1 MQYHIEGLK
10 MEYKLT
16 FEQYQQG
23 LNSGKFLGLKCENCG
38 TVTFPSQ
45 GVCRDCGGNNLK
57 VTEMKGEGTVRT
69 FTVIRVA
76 PEGMK
81 PPYIVAMVEL
91 EEGAWTVGNLVNM
104 NPDEADMSLI
114 GRKVWLGSQV
124 VGEDATSGQDL
135 HVLTFTLI

>member
-1 MQYHIEGLK
+1 

-23 LNSGKFLGLKCENCG
+23 LNDGKFLGLKCENCG
-38 TVTFPSQ
+38 TYIFPSQ
-45 GVCRDCGGNNLK
+45 GVCSDCGSEKLE
-57 VTEMKGEGTVRT
+57 VTEIKGEGTIQT

-76 PEGMK
+76 PEGMT

-91 EEGAWTVGNLVNM
+91 EEGSWVTGNVVDM

-114 GRKVWLGSQV
+114 GQKVKLGSRVAQE
-124 VGEDATSGQDL
+124 GADSEIDL
-135 HVLTFTLI
+135 HALTFSLIP